1 MKDKISSGAML
12 VLIILGVIL
21 FIMSMTGNV
30 DPILYGSYVYFG
42 IGVVV
47 TVMASVMGI
56 MANPSTIKGMVI
68 GIAGMVVVL
77 GLGYMLADGSD
88 SESFPVEIS
97 EGMSRFSG
105 MLLYSIYILF
115 GASIATLIFARV
127 YSLMR

>member
-12 VLIILGVIL
+12 ILIILGIIL
-21 FIMSMTGNV
+21 FIMSMTGTV

-47 TVMASVMGI
+47 TIMASVMGI

-68 GIAGMVVVL
+68 GIAGMVIVL
-77 GLGYMLADGSD
+77 GLGYALADGSD
-88 SESFPVEIS
+88 SASFPVGIS

-105 MLLYSIYILF
+105 MLLYATYILF

>member
-21 FIMSMTGNV
+21 FIMSMMDNV

-47 TVMASVMGI
+47 AIMASVTGI
-56 MANPSTIKGMVI
+56 MADPSTIKGMII
-68 GIAGMVVVL
+68 GVAGMAVVL
-77 GLGYMLADGSD
+77 GLGYVLADGSD
-88 SESFPVEIS
+88 FESFPVEIS

-105 MLLYSIYILF
+105 TLLYATYILF

>member
-1 MKDKISSGAML
+1 MKDKIASISMIA
-12 VLIILGVIL
+12 LIVVGVIL

-42 IGVVV
+42 IGILV
-47 TVMASVMGI
+47 TIIASVVGL
-56 MANPSTIKGMVI
+56 MANPSSIKGMLI
-68 GIAGMVVVL
+68 GLVSMAVVL
-77 GLGYMLADGSD
+77 LLGYMLADGSD
-88 SESFPVEIS
+88 NSSFPVEIS

-115 GASIATLIFARV
+115 GASVATLIFARV

>member
-1 MKDKISSGAML
+1 MKDKISSIAML
-12 VLIILGVIL
+12 VLILVGIAL
-21 FIMSMTGNV
+21 FIMSMMDNV

-47 TVMASVMGI
+47 TIIAAVAGLI
-56 MANPSTIKGMVI
+56 ADPSTIKGMVI
-68 GIAGMVVVL
+68 GLLGMAVVL

-88 SESFPVEIS
+88 NESFPLDIS

-105 MLLYSIYILF
+105 MLLYATYILF
-115 GASIATLIFARV
+115 GASLATLIFARV